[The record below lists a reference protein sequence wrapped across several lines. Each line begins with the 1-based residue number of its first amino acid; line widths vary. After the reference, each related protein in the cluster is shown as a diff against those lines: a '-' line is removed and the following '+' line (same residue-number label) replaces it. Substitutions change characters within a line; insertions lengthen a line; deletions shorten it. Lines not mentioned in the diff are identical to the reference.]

1 MPERYT
7 YARAYRHEGDARAAW
22 QAVRVALGP
31 GAQNVSVFRCVLP
44 ALPGAAVTAV
54 TETTQV
60 VALVGDAD
68 LPAASRRRLERLLVA
83 AEGGA
88 PYVLDAGVADTLHAR
103 RAQGRRL
110 GVPRL
115 DIERPDVA
123 HGLPLPYRTRGMPE
137 PPDRQ

>member
-1 MPERYT
+1 MLERYT
-7 YARAYRHEGDARAAW
+7 YAHAYRHEGDARAAW
-22 QAVRVALGP
+22 QAARAALGP
-31 GAQNVSVFRCVLP
+31 GVQNVSVFRCVLP
-44 ALPGAAVTAV
+44 ALPGAAVT
-54 TETTQV
+54 ETTHV

-83 AEGGA
+83 ARGGA

-123 HGLPLPYRTRGMPE
+123 HGLPLPYRTRGKPE
-137 PPDRQ
+137 PPDRP